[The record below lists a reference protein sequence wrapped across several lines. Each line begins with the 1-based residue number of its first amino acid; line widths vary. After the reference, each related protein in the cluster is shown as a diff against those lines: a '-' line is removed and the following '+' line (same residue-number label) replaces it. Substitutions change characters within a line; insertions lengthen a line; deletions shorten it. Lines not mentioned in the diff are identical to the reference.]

1 MSLTRFLIA
10 FATITISS
18 GCCTLP
24 EPAPLPMPARIPV
37 IDWTDPD
44 WDRLEQCCPDL
55 RDRVDY
61 NSEAFKQMI
70 VEREAVIRGH
80 NEALQD

>member
-1 MSLTRFLIA
+1 MRLIRCLSVCA
-10 FATITISS
+10 IIIASS

-24 EPAPLPMPARIPV
+24 EPASLPIPERLV
-37 IDWTDPD
+37 LIDWTQEEWNRLPPD
-44 WDRLEQCCPDL
+44 IQDKI
-55 RDRVDY
+55 DY

-80 NEALQD
+80 NEALER